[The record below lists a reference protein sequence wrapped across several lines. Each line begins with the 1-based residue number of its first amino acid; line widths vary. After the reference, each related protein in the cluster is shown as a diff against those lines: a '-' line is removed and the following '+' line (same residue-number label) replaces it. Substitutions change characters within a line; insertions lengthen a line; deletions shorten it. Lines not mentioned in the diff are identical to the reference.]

1 MGVTRKAKHA
11 KFPEKRAYH
20 LYVSLSGGKK
30 CSFFR
35 KIWRALFS
43 CNTRFKIHRFSLLTT
58 SSMHVREA

>member
-20 LYVSLSGGKK
+20 LYVCLSGG
-30 CSFFR
+30 